1 MFVTLP
7 GWLLNNGGIPCAT
20 AGSSA
25 GMAGWI
31 MAVSLLVAATL
42 TLMLT
47 YRSWPKFLRSNS
59 VIPLSLQSRLPRRRG
74 TIRAAHLV
82 ARF

>member
-1 MFVTLP
+1 MFVTVP

-25 GMAGWI
+25 EMAGWI

-47 YRSWPKFLRSNS
+47 YGAWPQFLRSNR
-59 VIPLSLQSRLPRRRG
+59 VIPLSLRNRLPRCRG
-74 TIRAAHLV
+74 TIRAAHSV
-82 ARF
+82 ARS